1 LVYRLLDERASV
13 AAKKIYDDIFKGEA
27 LNSQFD
33 EMHTTA
39 MRRTGNR
46 KKLIMNEYLRL
57 RKEAVNRTLFGA
69 KLGKASSPIIQQ
81 LFVSR

>member
-1 LVYRLLDERASV
+1 VYRLLDERASV

-27 LNSQFD
+27 FNSQFD
-33 EMHTTA
+33 DLHTSA
-39 MRRTGNR
+39 VRRTGNR

-69 KLGKASSPIIQQ
+69 KTGKVSSPTVQQ